1 MIEGLSHITFTV
13 RNTDKTAELFK
24 RMFNAKEV
32 YYNGEKKHSLFEERF
47 FIIGGQCMTIIQ
59 DRNTINRTYH
69 HIAFKISNS
78 DVESYLEKIEDLN
91 LELKQYIERIVD
103 KKHSI
108 YFYDYDNNLFE
119 LHTETLEEKLASYRV

>member
-47 FIIGGQCMTIIQ
+47 FYNWWSM
-59 DRNTINRTYH
+59 
-69 HIAFKISNS
+69 
-78 DVESYLEKIEDLN
+78 
-91 LELKQYIERIVD
+91 
-103 KKHSI
+103 
-108 YFYDYDNNLFE
+108 YDYY
-119 LHTETLEEKLASYRV
+119 TRQKYY